1 MPGFDLLLTNL
12 LSPIV
17 LAFALGAVAGFIRS
31 ELELP

>member
-1 MPGFDLLLTNL
+1 MPGLDLLVANL

-31 ELELP
+31 